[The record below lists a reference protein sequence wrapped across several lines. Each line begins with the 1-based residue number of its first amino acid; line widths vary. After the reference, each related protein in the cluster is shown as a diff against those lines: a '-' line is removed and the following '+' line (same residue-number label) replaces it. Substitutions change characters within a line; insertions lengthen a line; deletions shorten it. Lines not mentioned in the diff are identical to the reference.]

1 MIKFQRNAKVRENQR
16 GANLIRSAKI
26 KGAPIIG
33 SLFCAKFTGAKKIG
47 AQILSGIRYD
57 FFKVFLEFY

>member
-16 GANLIRSAKI
+16 GANLIRCTKT

-33 SLFCAKFTGAKKIG
+33 SLLCAKFKGAKNIG
-47 AQILSGIRYD
+47 AHILS
-57 FFKVFLEFY
+57 

>member
-16 GANLIRSAKI
+16 GANFIRCAKI

-33 SLFCAKFTGAKKIG
+33 SLICAKFKGAKNIG